1 VVQVLLYSLRLST
14 AAFQLK
20 RINIKN
26 KGFTIMS
33 VKIQLRRGLASQ
45 WTSTIVL
52 SAGEPGYETD
62 TGKFKIGNGITQWGS
77 LPYAAP
83 DTSVVDLEDLANVT
97 VGTLVTGQVLKWNG
111 SAWANAADASVTNL
125 DGLSDVTLTSP
136 SSGQFLRYSSGAWR
150 NETTTDINTTYTF
163 NATVPTA
170 PDTGANLVLVGSN
183 EVTNTVR
190 LIPGTNTT
198 ITRTSP
204 GTINISGQNV
214 TTTADAFSSG
224 GSTGATFKLTNG
236 SGALS
241 SINFVGSGSAV
252 ISRLNAT
259 NIKVDVP
266 NFTLGVESLAAG
278 GGAIAARIKI
288 TNSITEA
295 LVGTANLFAGT
306 GMELTIGSGP
316 TANNITINN
325 VNGRVAESDT
335 AGRIAYYD
343 TASNV
348 VVPTGAA
355 LSWNKTTATL
365 GVTGRVDATTL
376 IGETVQVTDAIVAN
390 EVASSGSLV
399 KGLVFGNHYAST
411 TVNGLILQR
420 STGTRLVPTAVTAG
434 MQLGK
439 ISFVGRGVDNTYTLS
454 GMISA
459 TAYGT
464 LASGS
469 IPTALAFLAT
479 AQGGTLAPV
488 AIIQDGKFLVNEI
501 THRTGT
507 TLTLSSSVLV
517 DTITAR
523 TTNGNLTLAGNGTG
537 TVALPAGTTVGGVL
551 IGTIVL
557 KGTVATSAALPGSGN
572 TTGDAYIALS
582 PTPTRLWVY
591 NGSSFVD
598 LGAFQGPAGTNG
610 QGVPTGGTT
619 GQYLR
624 KTSGTDYA
632 TAFATIAYSDVSGT
646 PVLATVATS
655 GSYDDLTGLPI
666 IPEDVSDLLDST
678 GLLFSGDYADLTGA
692 PTIPEDISE
701 LDDATNLL
709 FDGAYA
715 SLTGKPTIPTN
726 LDSLTD
732 VVVTT
737 PTTGQVLK
745 YNGTNWVNDTDATGG
760 GGGAGLGSRTA
771 AAATTGSLP
780 NGATG
785 NISITG
791 FKSYA
796 LLKVQTSAAAWVRIY
811 TDSTSRSNDSS
822 RAEGTDPTPGAGVI
836 AEVITTGA
844 QTVVI
849 TPGTIGFN
857 NDGTPATTIYAA
869 VTNKS
874 GSTAT
879 ITTTLTVLQLEA

>member
-1 VVQVLLYSLRLST
+1 
-14 AAFQLK
+14 
-20 RINIKN
+20 
-26 KGFTIMS
+26 MS

-62 TGKFKIGNGITQWGS
+62 TGKFKIGDGITQWGS

-83 DTSVVDLEDLANVT
+83 DSSVVDLEDLANVT
-97 VGTLVTGQVLKWNG
+97 VGTLVTGQVLKWDG
-111 SAWANAADASVTNL
+111 SAWSNAADASVTNL

-150 NETTTDINTTYTF
+150 NETTTDINTTYAF
-163 NATVPTA
+163 NATVPTS

-183 EVTNTVR
+183 DVTNTVR

-343 TASNV
+343 TVSNV

-399 KGLVFGNHYAST
+399 KGLVFANHYESN
-411 TVNGLILQR
+411 TVNPLTFVR
-420 STGTRLVPTAVTAG
+420 STGTRAAPGAVGTSN

-439 ISFVGRGVDNTYTLS
+439 LTFVGRGSDNVYTLS
-454 GMISA
+454 SMILAS
-459 TAYGT
+459 TYGT

-469 IPTALAFLAT
+469 IPSSLSFWAT
-479 AQGGTLAPV
+479 AQSGTLAPV
-488 AIIQDGKFLVNEI
+488 GQFKDGKFFTNTIENL
-501 THRTGT
+501 TGT
-507 TLTLSSSVLV
+507 TITLAPVGVGAKVLV
-517 DTITAR
+517 DSLAAR
-523 TTNGNLTLAGNGTG
+523 TTNGNLVLAGNGTG

-582 PTPTRLWVY
+582 PTPTHVWAY

-598 LGAFQGPAGTNG
+598 LGEFQGPAGTNG

-655 GSYDDLTGLPI
+655 GSYNDLTGAPI
-666 IPEDVSDLLDST
+666 VPEDVSDLTDDT
-678 GLLFSGDYADLTGA
+678 G
-692 PTIPEDISE
+692 
-701 LDDATNLL
+701 LL

-715 SLTGKPTIPTN
+715 SLTGAPTIPEDIGDLTDDTG
-726 LDSLTD
+726 LLFDGAYASLTGA
-732 VVVTT
+732 
-737 PTTGQVLK
+737 PTIPSELTDLGITDGTAGQVLTT
-745 YNGTNWVNDTDATGG
+745 NGSGTFTFTTVSGG
-760 GGGAGLGSRTA
+760 GGGGLVSRA
-771 AAATTGSLP
+771 ALS
-780 NGATG
+780 GATSSLG
-785 NISITG
+785 NGLTGPINITG
-791 FKSYA
+791 YKAYA

-811 TDSTSRSNDSS
+811 TSEAARIADAS
-822 RAEGTDPTPGAGVI
+822 RAEGTDPTPGSGVI
-836 AEVITTGA
+836 TEVITTGA
-844 QTVVI
+844 QTVLI
-849 TPGTIGFN
+849 SPGTIGFN
-857 NDGTPATTIYAA
+857 DETVVTTNIPVR

-874 GSTAT
+874 GSTAA
-879 ITTTLTVLQLEA
+879 ITVTLTALQLEA